1 MTTTFDQRERAF
13 EKKFAQDEEQR
24 FRAKAR
30 RNRYLGL
37 WAANRLGL
45 VGGDAQSYA
54 RALVTTDVDNP
65 GSDSVFV
72 KVSADFASKGIAKA
86 DDEIRRMMEEFMTQ
100 ALAEVGAG
108 R

>member
-13 EKKFAQDEEQR
+13 ESKFAQDEELR
-24 FRAKAR
+24 FKANAR

-45 VGGDAQSYA
+45 AGGDAQSYA
-54 RALVTTDVDNP
+54 RVLVTTDVDNR
-65 GSDSVFV
+65 GSNSVFE

-86 DDEIRRMMEEFMTQ
+86 DDEIRRMMEDFMAQ
-100 ALAEVGAG
+100 ALAEVTAG